1 LFHHSG
7 LPEELEIEELEETS
21 RLAEDMMEEE
31 DDLAPPVRTANSDPR
46 RRVPDPA
53 SIYNR
58 GPPQLEAQ
66 DLEILKM
73 RFPRLREFSDQFLKA
88 RTMEEI
94 LKIESTSLKLK
105 EAERKGDVEEKLAVN
120 KQNLEA
126 CAVTVEKG
134 KDDRWSSLHSARFLA
149 GAACST
155 RKIWLRAREVM
166 DVNGHS
172 PVANYD
178 LASVGMGGFVTSKGW
193 VELANPGSTKMSLK
207 LFNINNVGARSQGSN
222 AEKDL
227 EDIGELGEFKL
238 ALRTL
243 RTAASFVCPWN
254 YSFLAIENF
263 MIQNDFCMNDLSGT
277 EKPAT
282 TLTQFVDYILHENA
296 NRWRDAEGFITTAD
310 LKTCWTAFSSARPR
324 VLIKKKEQQHS
335 NNQPKNKSANQQKQG
350 GHIFSKL
357 PYNHPRLN
365 MPFTDACRAW
375 NLGRCA
381 KAAGSCT
388 TSKGVPLRHSCNWSD
403 LSNQNAKV
411 CGQAHQAYVSH

>member
-1 LFHHSG
+1 
-7 LPEELEIEELEETS
+7 
-21 RLAEDMMEEE
+21 
-31 DDLAPPVRTANSDPR
+31 
-46 RRVPDPA
+46 
-53 SIYNR
+53 
-58 GPPQLEAQ
+58 
-66 DLEILKM
+66 
-73 RFPRLREFSDQFLKA
+73 
-88 RTMEEI
+88 
-94 LKIESTSLKLK
+94 
-105 EAERKGDVEEKLAVN
+105 
-120 KQNLEA
+120 
-126 CAVTVEKG
+126 
-134 KDDRWSSLHSARFLA
+134 
-149 GAACST
+149 
-155 RKIWLRAREVM
+155 M

-238 ALRTL
+238 ALRIL

-335 NNQPKNKSANQQKQG
+335 NNQPINKSANQQKQG
-350 GHIFSKL
+350 AHI
-357 PYNHPRLN
+357 
-365 MPFTDACRAW
+365 
-375 NLGRCA
+375 
-381 KAAGSCT
+381 
-388 TSKGVPLRHSCNWSD
+388 
-403 LSNQNAKV
+403 
-411 CGQAHQAYVSH
+411 